1 MKKLQISAA
10 FSFVEQKLLLRIYGE
25 GGYEERL
32 RNLDSVYTSLRKK
45 GMSPSDIQS
54 VLREAFRAADEEIAS
69 LSAKESATM
78 MDQSEQHLLYV
89 CRSMP

>member
-10 FSFVEQKLLLRIYGE
+10 FSFVEQKLLLHIYGE

-45 GMSPSDIQS
+45 GMSPSDMFC
-54 VLREAFRAADEEIAS
+54 V
-69 LSAKESATM
+69 KP
-78 MDQSEQHLLYV
+78 SERRMKKLPLYPQRKV
-89 CRSMP
+89 